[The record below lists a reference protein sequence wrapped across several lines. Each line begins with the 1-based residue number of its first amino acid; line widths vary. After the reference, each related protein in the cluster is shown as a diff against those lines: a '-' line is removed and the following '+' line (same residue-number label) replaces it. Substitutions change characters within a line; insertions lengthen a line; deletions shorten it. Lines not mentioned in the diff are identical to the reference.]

1 MEQTLT
7 AWLVPVITLLAG
19 IAIGFLIARLV
30 PGAAPNKTQRQLD
43 DIQER
48 FDSYQS
54 EVASHFNTTASLV
67 KKLSQSYQDVQDHL
81 SDGAERLALDELT
94 RQRLLAA
101 LDDTP
106 APYRE
111 KAAPLHHSEPPKD
124 YAPKDVDVPGT
135 LDATFGLK
143 K

>member
-7 AWLVPVITLLAG
+7 AWLVPAITLLVG

-43 DIQER
+43 DTQER
-48 FDSYQS
+48 FDNYQS
-54 EVASHFNTTASLV
+54 EVASHFNTTANLV

-81 SDGAERLALDELT
+81 SDGADRLALDELT

-106 APYRE
+106 TPYRA
-111 KAAPLHHSEPPKD
+111 KLTPLYSSEPPKD
-124 YAPKDVDVPGT
+124 YAPKGMDAPGT
-135 LDATFGLK
+135 LDANFGLK

>member
-7 AWLVPVITLLAG
+7 AWLVPVITLLVG
-19 IAIGFLIARLV
+19 IAIGFLVARLV

-54 EVASHFNTTASLV
+54 DVASHFNTTASLV
-67 KKLSQSYQDVQDHL
+67 KKLSQSYQDVQEHL
-81 SDGAERLALDELT
+81 STGADRLALDELT

-101 LDDTP
+101 LDD
-106 APYRE
+106 APSPHRE
-111 KAAPLHHSEPPKD
+111 KFAPLQHSEPPKD
-124 YAPKDVDVPGT
+124 YAPKDADTPGM
-135 LDATFGLK
+135 LDANFGLK